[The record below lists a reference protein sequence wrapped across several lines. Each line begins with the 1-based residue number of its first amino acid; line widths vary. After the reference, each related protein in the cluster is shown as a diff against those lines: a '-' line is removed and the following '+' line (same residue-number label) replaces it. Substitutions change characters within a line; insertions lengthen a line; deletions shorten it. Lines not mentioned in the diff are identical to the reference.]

1 MCCQPLPARQCE
13 AIDGKLWQY
22 MARIAGMATPVCIDK
37 YYGLD
42 IIIYATVPRC
52 REGLNAYFAIVWKY
66 VSILFEFRINMIHVR
81 IQMVN

>member
-37 YYGLD
+37 YYGWD
-42 IIIYATVPRC
+42 IIIYATVQ
-52 REGLNAYFAIVWKY
+52 GATN
-66 VSILFEFRINMIHVR
+66 RIF
-81 IQMVN
+81 